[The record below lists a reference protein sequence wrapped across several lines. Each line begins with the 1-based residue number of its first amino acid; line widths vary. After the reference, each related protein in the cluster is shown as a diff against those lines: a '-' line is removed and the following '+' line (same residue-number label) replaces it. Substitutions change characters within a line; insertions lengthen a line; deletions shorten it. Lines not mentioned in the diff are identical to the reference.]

1 MPIGKNSIKRVANN
15 GYSAVKSDAPD
26 MQNSTV
32 IANISPEVVE
42 VMIPKQEPEVITEAT
57 EKKKSAPKK
66 KSATK
71 KAEVAEKDGFTR
83 YSFGEELPIH
93 LL

>member
-15 GYSAVKSDAPD
+15 GYSAVKTDAPD

-32 IANISPEVVE
+32 ITNIAPQVAE
-42 VMIPKQEPEVITEAT
+42 VMLPKAE
-57 EKKKSAPKK
+57 EKCDAPKK
-66 KSATK
+66 KTTTK
-71 KAEVAEKDGFTR
+71 KKAPTKAQAPVTDGFAR
-83 YSFGEELPIH
+83 YSFGDDLPVH

>member
-15 GYSAVKSDAPD
+15 GYTAVKSDAPD

-42 VMIPKQEPEVITEAT
+42 VMIPKVE
-57 EKKKSAPKK
+57 EKCETPKK
-66 KSATK
+66 KTTTK
-71 KAEVAEKDGFTR
+71 KKAPTKASIPEKDGFSR
-83 YSFGEELPIH
+83 CSFGDDLPVY

>member
-15 GYSAVKSDAPD
+15 GYSAVKTDAPD

-32 IANISPEVVE
+32 IANVAPEVVE
-42 VMIPKQEPEVITEAT
+42 VMLPKVE
-57 EKKKSAPKK
+57 EKCETPKK
-66 KSATK
+66 KSTPKK
-71 KAEVAEKDGFTR
+71 KAPLKAASVKDGFAR
-83 YSFGEELPIH
+83 YSFGDDLPVH